1 MAHNLKLNI
10 WTLKLEK
17 LIAGKNTPKTCKEF
31 FDESFGLIDKEEQ
44 FKSFVTDYIN
54 SFNKLFFKDEE
65 TTKAFSYDDVNFK
78 LEKNVIYGYIKG
90 GITGIEQDVYNDDSL
105 IAPDG
110 KIKKNQVTAL
120 PYFFLLWLPKD
131 SDLGVLMTQSYSS
144 ASINQV
150 FIQHLAFFFKSKE
163 FKLVKNTFISEERK
177 KAFYDNC
184 YVYGMSLFKRKS
196 DLSARK
202 KVSDAFVEEEKLKIE
217 LRFTGFKKR
226 TIEFIKN
233 FTGIK
238 SNLKEL
244 GIQNEDDYDLV
255 LYYETEDNKKAHASF
270 QNPNLI
276 IPSIFIPNTI
286 KADGK
291 DYPDRTKI
299 LAFCEKELDTIKLEQ
314 GYSPKI

>member
-17 LIAGKNTPKTCKEF
+17 QVSGKNIPKTCKEF
-31 FDESFGLIDKEEQ
+31 FDESFGLNYKNEQ
-44 FKSFVTDYIN
+44 FKAFVSEYMN
-54 SFNKLFFKDEE
+54 SFNAHFFVDEE
-65 TTKAFSYDDVNFK
+65 TTKAFSYDDVGFK
-78 LEKNVIYGYIKG
+78 LEKNVIYGHIKG

-105 IAPDG
+105 IEPNG

-120 PYFFLLWLPKD
+120 PYFFLLWLPVD

-150 FIQHLAFFFKSKE
+150 FIQHLAVFFKSKE
-163 FKLVKNTFISEERK
+163 FKLVKNPFISEERK

-202 KVSDAFVEEEKLKIE
+202 KVSDAFIEEEKLKIE
-217 LRFTGFKKR
+217 LRFTGFKKK
-226 TIEFIKN
+226 TIEFIRN
-233 FTGIK
+233 FSGIK

-276 IPSIFIPNTI
+276 TPSIFIPNSI
-286 KADGK
+286 KEVGK
-291 DYPDRTKI
+291 DYPNRTKI
-299 LAFCEKELDTIKLEQ
+299 LEFCEKELDTIKLEQ
-314 GYSPKI
+314 GYTPK